1 MKKTYFTV
9 YYIDTQKN
17 DIKYIREYDEQTK
30 EQIKK
35 DFNLKNKYSKNNYI
49 YNNIDTLDLNTCK
62 KLNDKYIIIK
72 EVETF

>member
-17 DIKYIREYDEQTK
+17 DIKYIREYNEQTK
-30 EQIKK
+30 DQITI

-72 EVETF
+72 EIETF